1 MIFKVVCWSDMIFL
15 WTALHRVPPI
25 PRVNWGKMVTH
36 SILIIMGTTTVKLIG
51 DDGTVVREIAR
62 TINVISLQTVMPLRH
77 ANTCLWSGHC
87 TIKGKA
93 VSGIAA
99 GWVHFTDRLLFPFIW
114 PLTLGS
120 TFHYFLRI
128 WHIFGIEDLRNILN
142 NSLFKFFFFPCS
154 QHRTELN
161 TEYGR
166 AGSGMRGSFYH
177 FMARAPALVSTFL
190 AAIGGWLVAAMHSAS
205 GWEIYSPLDP

>member
-1 MIFKVVCWSDMIFL
+1 
-15 WTALHRVPPI
+15 
-25 PRVNWGKMVTH
+25 MVTH

-99 GWVHFTDRLLFPFIW
+99 G
-114 PLTLGS
+114 
-120 TFHYFLRI
+120 
-128 WHIFGIEDLRNILN
+128 
-142 NSLFKFFFFPCS
+142 
-154 QHRTELN
+154 
-161 TEYGR
+161 
-166 AGSGMRGSFYH
+166 
-177 FMARAPALVSTFL
+177 
-190 AAIGGWLVAAMHSAS
+190 
-205 GWEIYSPLDP
+205 